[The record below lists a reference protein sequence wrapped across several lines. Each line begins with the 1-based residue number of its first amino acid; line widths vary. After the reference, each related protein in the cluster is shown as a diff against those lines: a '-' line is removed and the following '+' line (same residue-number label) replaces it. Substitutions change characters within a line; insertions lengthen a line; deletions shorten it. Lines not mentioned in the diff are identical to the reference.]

1 MWRRNRRAST
11 PKFLLLDLF
20 LYQKPGIWPEVL
32 VWKQVRYDIVVHGK
46 AYTDTQIFCGADSV
60 AHIKVDEVH

>member
-1 MWRRNRRAST
+1 
-11 PKFLLLDLF
+11 LLDLF